1 MTPPSLLHPCCPSCA
16 HPGGLSSS
24 SDSRPAVVR
33 YRKDQ
38 RPTTLPIQPFTFH
51 HQFASKPPQPKP
63 LLPLLTGYVS
73 GMQARSSSGSGSDSG
88 GPVGEDGEDAAENVP
103 KYQGTLAAAAPPP
116 GSVRPSPLGSYSPV
130 RLQGAPSSGT
140 CSTCTP
146 SPQPHSLSCPLSA
159 GLGPL
164 HTPPTGKQGGA
175 SVALPSTPPPPSL
188 GVKRGTV
195 PPMLP
200 AVQGHCFHRGALAS
214 LPALH
219 SDTLSP
225 LGCLDSG
232 NHVEGS
238 KGPGARTH
246 NGGFQNNSSVSLKLL
261 LLKKIKVEILKS
273 MQKQTSGTYIKEQ
286 QKY

>member
-1 MTPPSLLHPCCPSCA
+1 MTLPSSLHPFCPCCA

-24 SDSRPAVVR
+24 SDSRPTVVR

-51 HQFASKPPQPKP
+51 HQFATKPPQPKP

-88 GPVGEDGEDAAENVP
+88 GPVGEDSEDAAENVHR
-103 KYQGTLAAAAPPP
+103 YQGTLTTSAPPP

-130 RLQGAPSSGT
+130 RLQGVPSSST
-140 CSTCTP
+140 CSTCSP
-146 SPQPHSLSCPLSA
+146 SPQPPHSLSCPLSA

-164 HTPPTGKQGGA
+164 HTPPTGKQGRG
-175 SVALPSTPPPPSL
+175 SVQLPSTPPPPSL
-188 GVKRGTV
+188 GVKRGVV

-200 AVQGHCFHRGALAS
+200 AVHGHCFHRGALAS

-219 SDTLSP
+219 GDTLSP

-232 NHVEGS
+232 NHAEGS
-238 KGPGARTH
+238 IGPGARTQ
-246 NGGFQNNSSVSLKLL
+246 NGRFQKIVHTVGCSQLSL
-261 LLKKIKVEILKS
+261 
-273 MQKQTSGTYIKEQ
+273 Q
-286 QKY
+286 